1 MQAELRPR
9 PLYDDANRKVRFQVQ
24 IAEGQQFH
32 MAAFST
38 EGFSSALA
46 ERLQSRWKLKTG
58 EVFDASYLSD
68 FLKKE
73 LSSALANSKGRRAK
87 ISSTLV
93 PNQSQSTVDV
103 VLLSE

>member
-1 MQAELRPR
+1 M
-9 PLYDDANRKVRFQVQ
+9 
-24 IAEGQQFH
+24 G
-32 MAAFST
+32 AFST

-46 ERLQSRWKLKTG
+46 ERLRWKLKTG
-58 EVFDASYLSD
+58 EVFDASYLSN

-73 LSSALANSKGRRAK
+73 LSSALANSKVRRAK

>member
-1 MQAELRPR
+1 M
-9 PLYDDANRKVRFQVQ
+9 
-24 IAEGQQFH
+24 G
-32 MAAFST
+32 AFST

-58 EVFDASYLSD
+58 EVFDASYLSN

-73 LSSALANSKGRRAK
+73 LSSALANSKVHRAK

-93 PNQSQSTVDV
+93 PNQSQSSVDV